1 MGNITSVF
9 KNFKEKLIMIH
20 SDNKRLPKLIDSEE
34 IEDLIIDDYYVKLNM
49 IYSRDSNEN
58 VDSTKTSLV
67 HIGDNEEILG
77 SKYSVE
83 IEGIFGS
90 EAKGKVLI
98 LGKAG
103 VGKTTLMHYISY
115 KWAKGELWSNNFEY
129 VFRIRLKDLNSEW
142 EGYYKKKYYKGDLEE
157 KFHGEKDLFTCFLH
171 NSLGSKAKQIISLE
185 SLRSIVE
192 SESNKSKILFL
203 IDGYDEITQLLG
215 DEKGKNAQSIIDELK
230 TYPNLIMTSRPNS
243 VPKKLENEFKSV
255 IENIG
260 LDIEGISQY
269 VKNFFKNNQDAEIA
283 LIQFLE
289 GNRSIKDICT
299 VPINTMMICLAWS
312 DESMQK
318 KLELVQKL

>member
-1 MGNITSVF
+1 MGNVTSIF

-20 SDNKRLPKLIDSEE
+20 SDNKRLPKLIDSED
-34 IEDLIIDDYYVKLNM
+34 IEDLMIEDYYVKLNM

-115 KWAKGELWSNNFEY
+115 KWAKEELWSNRFEY

-157 KFHGEKDLFTCFLH
+157 NFYKEKDLFTCFLH

-185 SLRSIVE
+185 RLRSNVE
-192 SESNKSKILFL
+192 SESNKSKTLFL

-243 VPKKLENEFKSV
+243 VPKKLENEFKSI

-260 LDIEGISQY
+260 LDKEGISQY
-269 VKNFFKNNQDAEIA
+269 VKNFFKNKQDTEIA
-283 LIQFLE
+283 L
-289 GNRSIKDICT
+289 N
-299 VPINTMMICLAWS
+299 
-312 DESMQK
+312 
-318 KLELVQKL
+318 